1 MRPLLGRFT
10 VPGDK
15 SISHRYA
22 LLGALALGRSRIR
35 GLAPGQDVRS
45 TVSCLETLGARI
57 TFAGEDEIAVEG
69 RGPEGLRAP
78 AAALDAGNSGTTL
91 RLLAGVL
98 AARPFHSRLTGD
110 ASLSRRPMER
120 VAAPLRA
127 MGARVAT
134 VDGHAPVTIDGGAL
148 SPLAYES
155 PVASAQ
161 VKSAVLLAGLQTPG
175 RTSVSEPAPTRDH
188 TERALRAFGAT
199 VDARPGFAALDGL
212 QPLGAQTLDVPG
224 DPSSAAAWAAA
235 AASVPGS
242 AIEIEG
248 VALNPGRIGFVQ
260 ALARAGAD
268 ITVDARGEQAH
279 EPIGAIRVAFGAP
292 AFFEV
297 LPADVPSIIDEL
309 PVLAAMAARRGG
321 MRVTGASELRVKES
335 DRIREI
341 VAGLRAFGAEAEE
354 LADGFEI
361 GPGSLTAAAVDA
373 HEDHRLAMA
382 FAIAA
387 LGAPGTRIDGASIVD
402 VSYPGFL
409 DLLAAR
415 TS

>member
-15 SISHRYA
+15 SISHRHA
-22 LLGALALGRSRIR
+22 LLAALAHGRSRIR

-45 TVSCLETLGARI
+45 TLSCLETLGAWI
-57 TFAGEDEIAVEG
+57 TFAGGDEVVVEG

-78 AAALDAGNSGTTL
+78 AVMLDAGNSGTTM

-98 AARPFHSRLTGD
+98 AGRPFQSRLTGD

-127 MGARVAT
+127 MGARVTT
-134 VDGHAPVTIDGGAL
+134 VDGHAPITIDGGAL

-161 VKSAVLLAGLQTPG
+161 IKSAVLLAGLQTPG
-175 RTSVSEPAPTRDH
+175 RTSVAEPSPTRDH
-188 TERALRAFGAT
+188 TERALRAFGAS
-199 VDARPGFAALDGL
+199 VEARPGFAALDGL
-212 QPLGAQTLDVPG
+212 QPLAAQTLDVPG

-235 AASVPGS
+235 AASIPGS

-268 ITVDARGEQAH
+268 IALDARGEQAN
-279 EPIGAIRVAFGAP
+279 EPVGAIRVAYGTP

-297 LPADVPSIIDEL
+297 LPAEVPSIIDEL

-341 VAGLRAFGAEAEE
+341 VAGLRAFGADAEE
-354 LADGFEI
+354 LDDGFEI
-361 GPGSLTAAAVDA
+361 GPATLAPTVVDA
-373 HEDHRLAMA
+373 HDDHRLAMA

-387 LGAPGTRIDGASIVD
+387 LGAPGTRIDGASAVD

-409 DLLAAR
+409 ELLAAR
-415 TS
+415 TT

>member
-15 SISHRYA
+15 SISHRYVLMA
-22 LLGALALGRSRIR
+22 ALAHGRSRIG

-45 TVSCLETLGARI
+45 TMSCLETLGARI
-57 TFAGEDEIAVEG
+57 TFAGEDGLDVEG
-69 RGPEGLRAP
+69 RGPDALRAP
-78 AAALDAGNSGTTL
+78 SVTLDAGNSGTTL

-98 AARPFHSRLTGD
+98 AARPFQSRLTGD

-127 MGARVAT
+127 MGARVTT

-148 SPLAYES
+148 SPLAYVS

-161 VKSAVLLAGLQTPG
+161 VKSAVLLAGLQTRG

-188 TERALRAFGAT
+188 TERALRAFGAS

-212 QPLGAQTLDVPG
+212 QPLAAQTLDVPG

-260 ALARAGAD
+260 ALARAGVD

-279 EPIGAIRVAFGAP
+279 EPVGAIRVAFGTP

-361 GPGSLTAAAVDA
+361 GPATLTPAVVDA
-373 HEDHRLAMA
+373 HDDHRLAMA

-387 LGAPGTRIDGASIVD
+387 LGAPGTRIDGASVVD